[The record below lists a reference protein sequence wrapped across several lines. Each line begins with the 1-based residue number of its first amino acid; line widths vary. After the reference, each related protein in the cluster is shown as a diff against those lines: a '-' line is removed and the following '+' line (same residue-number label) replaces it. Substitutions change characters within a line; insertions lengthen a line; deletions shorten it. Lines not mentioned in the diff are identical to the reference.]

1 MSIECFV
8 HMKSFFGGETEK
20 CECAAFVHFR
30 RYFTA
35 DLRPLP
41 YKERPP
47 CLPAIGPAQQ
57 PAGTLHFNPF
67 AAEFYLVLPSETM
80 RPGLQ

>member
-8 HMKSFFGGETEK
+8 HMKSFFGGKQK
-20 CECAAFVHFR
+20 CECAAFVRFR